1 MHETLQNVARAQQI
15 NATLCGR
22 ALHDA
27 ALRLIDA
34 AAASRAIVMAFDA
47 AGERILGAA
56 LVLAEEPL
64 EVFDYTATFPADRTC
79 LLVGGVIAGP
89 VGVAGAAGTV
99 TAAGAR
105 RVEAALMTEWSD
117 QIEQIARIRNIGLV
131 PARVA

>member
-1 MHETLQNVARAQQI
+1 MHEMLWNVARAQQA

-27 ALRLIDA
+27 ALGLIEA
-34 AAASRAIVMAFDA
+34 AAASRAVVMAFDA

-64 EVFDYTATFPADRTC
+64 EVFDYTGMFPAERAC
-79 LLVGGVIAGP
+79 LMVGGVIVGP
-89 VGVAGAAGTV
+89 VGVAGAAATV

-105 RVEAALMTEWSD
+105 RVEVALLTEWSD
-117 QIEQIARIRNIGLV
+117 HIEHVARIRSIGLM